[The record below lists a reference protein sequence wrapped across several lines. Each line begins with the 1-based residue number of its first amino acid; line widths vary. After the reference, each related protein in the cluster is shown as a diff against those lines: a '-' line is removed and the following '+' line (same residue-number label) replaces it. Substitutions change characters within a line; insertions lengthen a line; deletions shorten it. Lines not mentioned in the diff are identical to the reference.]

1 MSSPQR
7 LEKRAAVPN
16 IMDLNV
22 RNGAY
27 SRTDSP
33 ARERQ
38 PEVIEPMIEA
48 LTGDH
53 MGFRTEDEALTN
65 SVMR

>member
-1 MSSPQR
+1 
-7 LEKRAAVPN
+7 
-16 IMDLNV
+16 MDLNV
-22 RNGAY
+22 RNGGY
-27 SRTDSP
+27 SRMDSP